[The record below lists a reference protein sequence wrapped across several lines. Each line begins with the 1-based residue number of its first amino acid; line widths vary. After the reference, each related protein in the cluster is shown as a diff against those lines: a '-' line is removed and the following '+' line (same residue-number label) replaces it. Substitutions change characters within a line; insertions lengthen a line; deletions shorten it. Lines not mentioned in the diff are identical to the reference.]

1 MSKNRIPIRLHHE
14 EFPSDPNH
22 KYIQFSDGPPK
33 GSISQASAILTR
45 YYLNERK
52 QSLKEWKKDK
62 RLYRMSWTKPK
73 SNLQIQSKGISYL
86 LFSKIL
92 KENGSFISGQFD
104 LPEMECF
111 WMDCSIDY
119 NNNSHYFKGSDKAV
133 SIVDGTPQQ
142 QFGESYPIKPK
153 LDREGHIF
161 TTFQPQLL
169 DRIIRE
175 RRLLIENSHEFLTAE
190 WVFDLRNLIND
201 TISLLDIT
209 LNQLYIKA
217 EYSPE
222 PGWSFDKEKM
232 GEKYSRRLKD
242 KLSWV
247 RQITGRPLEIESEF
261 ASLETLRKVR
271 NHLNHF
277 DPPTLVVTL
286 DEATKWLNDV
296 LSVGHI
302 LIKIRETLQVP
313 VCSELLN
320 LILQKEAVINPE
332 KAFKERLPL
341 IEGEAGY
348 TTSIWISNDIYSA

>member
-1 MSKNRIPIRLHHE
+1 
-14 EFPSDPNH
+14 
-22 KYIQFSDGPPK
+22 
-33 GSISQASAILTR
+33 
-45 YYLNERK
+45 
-52 QSLKEWKKDK
+52 
-62 RLYRMSWTKPK
+62 
-73 SNLQIQSKGISYL
+73 
-86 LFSKIL
+86 
-92 KENGSFISGQFD
+92 
-104 LPEMECF
+104 
-111 WMDCSIDY
+111 
-119 NNNSHYFKGSDKAV
+119 
-133 SIVDGTPQQ
+133 
-142 QFGESYPIKPK
+142 
-153 LDREGHIF
+153 
-161 TTFQPQLL
+161 
-169 DRIIRE
+169 
-175 RRLLIENSHEFLTAE
+175 LLIENSHEFLTAE